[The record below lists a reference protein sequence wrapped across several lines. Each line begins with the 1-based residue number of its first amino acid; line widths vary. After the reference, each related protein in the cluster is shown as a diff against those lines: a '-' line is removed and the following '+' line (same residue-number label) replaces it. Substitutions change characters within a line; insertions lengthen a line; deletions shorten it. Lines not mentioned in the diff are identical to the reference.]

1 MANHV
6 LLNNITHK
14 DLKVITQYSARYG
27 DNVGS
32 VLTFPTEFGE
42 VQKEYP
48 ILFQR
53 NSATGKFQSVALLG
67 FKPDENLFLDEFS
80 GWSASYVPAV
90 MERGPFLIGFQDQR
104 ADGGEEKTP
113 VVHVDMDSQRLSY
126 SEGKAVFLEHGGM
139 SPYLERIN
147 RVLKHIYDGMA
158 VSDAMF
164 TAFSQLGLIEPVTL
178 DIELNEREQY
188 QLNGYYTLNRD
199 KLAVL
204 GSTELASLN
213 AAGFLRYAFL
223 VIESLSNI
231 QRLIQLKNSRS

>member
-14 DLKVITQYSARYG
+14 DLKVITQYSARHG

-53 NSATGKFQSVALLG
+53 NPASGKFHSVALLG

-80 GWSASYVPAV
+80 GWNANYVPAA

-113 VVHVDMDSQRLSY
+113 VVHVDMDSTRVSFK
-126 SEGKAVFLEHGGM
+126 EGKAVFLEQGGM

-147 RVLKHIYDGMA
+147 NVLKHIYNGMT

-164 TAFSQLGLIEPVTL
+164 DAFSALELIEPVTL

-188 QLNGYYTLNRD
+188 QLNGNYTLNRE
-199 KLAVL
+199 KLAAL
-204 GSTELASLN
+204 SGNDLASLN
-213 AAGFLRYAFL
+213 AAGFLRCAFL

-231 QRLIQLKNSRS
+231 QRLIALKNSRS

>member
-53 NSATGKFQSVALLG
+53 NAATGTFQSVALLG
-67 FKPDENLFLDEFS
+67 LKPDENVFLDEFS
-80 GWSASYVPAV
+80 GWKANYIPAV

-104 ADGGEEKTP
+104 ADGGDERTP
-113 VVHVDMDSQRLSY
+113 VVHVDMDSARVSY

-139 SPYLERIN
+139 SPYLERVN
-147 RVLKHIYDGMA
+147 RVLNHIYDGMA

-164 TAFSQLGLIEPVTL
+164 AAFNELNLIEPVTL

-188 QLNGYYTLNRD
+188 QLNGNYTLNRE
-199 KLAVL
+199 KLAAL
-204 GSTELASLN
+204 SGSDLARLN
-213 AAGFLRYAFL
+213 AAGFLRCAFL
-223 VIESLSNI
+223 VIESLGNI
-231 QRLIQLKNSRS
+231 QHLIALKNSRS